1 MKSLLPGLRRGWA
14 ARPGRCD
21 TVAAVRLSTLDV
33 YLQAVIAVII
43 IVNPVDPVKI
53 MIFNSVITRR
63 GLDRRKAA
71 AQVAVVALAILGV
84 SALVGKE
91 LLQVIGINL
100 GAFGVIGG
108 LVVAGMGFEMLYG
121 GTSSR
126 VQGSGEARD
135 EPTEADGLIMPL
147 TTPLMAGPGA
157 IATVI
162 TVASYRGSWTSLT
175 AAVVAVAFTS
185 ALVYVGFA
193 YLGAAF
199 EKLTPAAAAILAR
212 VGGLLL
218 ATIGAQLV
226 LGGLRTFYGS

>member
-1 MKSLLPGLRRGWA
+1 
-14 ARPGRCD
+14 
-21 TVAAVRLSTLDV
+21 VRLSTLDV
-33 YLQAVIAVII
+33 YLQAVIAVVI

-71 AQVAVVALAILGV
+71 ARVAILALAILGV

-91 LLQVIGINL
+91 LLQLIGINL

-126 VQGSGEARD
+126 AQGSAEAKE
-135 EPTEADGLIMPL
+135 EPTETDGLIMPL

-162 TVASYRGSWTSLT
+162 TVASSRGSWTSLI
-175 AAVVAVAFTS
+175 AAVVAVAFTC

-193 YLGAAF
+193 YLSGAF
-199 EKLTPAAAAILAR
+199 EKLKPAAAAILAR

-226 LGGLRTFYGS
+226 LGGIRTFYGF